1 MNWAH
6 VHLLSNHIPVI
17 GTAVGVALLGYG
29 LWRKDQG
36 VMKAALGV
44 FVVVAAV
51 AVTVF
56 LTGEPA
62 EDLLERTVRVPEA
75 LLDEH
80 EDAALPALVAMG
92 LVGAVSLIAL
102 IVARGKV
109 LTAAWTRATLVL
121 AVVAFGLVARTA
133 ALGGQ
138 IRHEEIRAGA
148 APTAG
153 HAEEHEDR

>member
-1 MNWAH
+1 M
-6 VHLLSNHIPVI
+6 
-17 GTAVGVALLGYG
+17 
-29 LWRKDQG
+29 
-36 VMKAALGV
+36 
-44 FVVVAAV
+44 
-51 AVTVF
+51 
-56 LTGEPA
+56 
-62 EDLLERTVRVPEA
+62 PEA

-148 APTAG
+148 APNAG